1 MIRFNKYNVTNTETG
16 ENARVHYSIDLW
28 SKNATVTI
36 YDKDYGRA
44 LGRVF
49 RDHPEMYVNETDSMT
64 DYFEKGLVR
73 ISEDSP
79 LFDAA
84 IAAARRS

>member
-16 ENARVHYSIDLW
+16 EKARVYYAINDW
-28 SKNATVTI
+28 DGPDVVTV

-49 RDHPEMYVNETDSMT
+49 RDYPEMYVNETDSMT

-73 ISEDSP
+73 IRKGSP
-79 LFDAA
+79 LFAA
-84 IAAARRS
+84 AAARCA